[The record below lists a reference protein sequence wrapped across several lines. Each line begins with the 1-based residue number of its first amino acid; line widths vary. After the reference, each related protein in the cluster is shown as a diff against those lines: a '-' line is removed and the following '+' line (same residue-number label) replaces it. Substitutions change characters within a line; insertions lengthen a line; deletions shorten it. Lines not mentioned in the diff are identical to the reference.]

1 MTLSV
6 HSDRECTRST
16 DSKRFETEHICYFC
30 SLGARI
36 YFQTSER
43 RCIFVLFCCLILRY
57 FLPFPWQQ
65 GVGEDEIANSEE
77 WPFPFLLPLF
87 RNDGLHFFFNFFL
100 IEKTS
105 LFCPSGKFTESTVFQ
120 QELKTWFYLPSPKRS
135 LLIVF
140 KCWQP
145 CETLPSKSG
154 SLYDF
159 Y

>member
-1 MTLSV
+1 MSCTLRQGMHKEHQRQGFGNST
-6 HSDRECTRST
+6 HTPPLLTRGRNLFSDQGVQM
-16 DSKRFETEHICYFC
+16 D
-30 SLGARI
+30 I
-36 YFQTSER
+36 YF
-43 RCIFVLFCCLILRY
+43 ILLLILRY
-57 FLPFPWQQ
+57 LLSFPWQQ
-65 GVGEDEIANSEE
+65 GVREDKNCKLRGMTLSIHLSPYLEVMASIS
-77 WPFPFLLPLF
+77 FFL
-87 RNDGLHFFFNFFL
+87 FL
-100 IEKTS
+100 IEKKNPS